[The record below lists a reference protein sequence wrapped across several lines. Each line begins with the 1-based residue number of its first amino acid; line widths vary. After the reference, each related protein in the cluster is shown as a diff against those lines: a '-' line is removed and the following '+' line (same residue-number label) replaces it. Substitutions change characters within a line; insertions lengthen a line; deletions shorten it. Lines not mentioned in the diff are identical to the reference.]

1 MALISLAARAAVGN
15 DERLRGVAMIKG
27 SCCCGAISFELSKP
41 PAMMGCCHCSRCRK
55 VGASTLV
62 FVRSD
67 TFRWIGGEEMV
78 QRYPAVPPYKCNR
91 CFCSCCG
98 TALGEPG
105 GGDSFPIN
113 ANCLDDDHRFGC
125 SSNACRSAKLDD
137 NLALGI
143 CSRSSNWPTS
153 GSWEMASSRF
163 SAITGPRAAA
173 FAPQSGPSV
182 WRHIARTGS
191 RQFTTFATS

>member
-1 MALISLAARAAVGN
+1 
-15 DERLRGVAMIKG
+15 MIKG
-27 SCCCGAISFELSKP
+27 SCCCGAISFELSEP

-55 VGASTLV
+55 VGASTIV

-78 QRYPAVPPYKCNR
+78 QRYPAVPPYKYDR

-113 ANCLDDDHRFGC
+113 ANCLDDDPQVRVQFHEFVAEKPAWAAICDAAPQYLGHPVSASRPVSDIPANVAVAGC
-125 SSNACRSAKLDD
+125 DA
-137 NLALGI
+137 I
-143 CSRSSNWPTS
+143 QRSSP
-153 GSWEMASSRF
+153 
-163 SAITGPRAAA
+163 
-173 FAPQSGPSV
+173 
-182 WRHIARTGS
+182 
-191 RQFTTFATS
+191 